1 MPIQSSDDPIHT
13 LEILA
18 AKVGAPQ
25 AGLLDALLAGTDN
38 EQLTEKGRTIATSRI
53 VVDGVRLYQEA
64 FHFWQGASDPQKKR
78 LKGFSLPLLA
88 VAVHQLHALHAHS
101 QKIAEDATDEVKT
114 RAKRAAEATRAAAQ
128 GLALRDQAT
137 SALRDAAGLDPALRA
152 EVDEAVGTAETPDTL
167 ARGLDGLADVLRG
180 WLKAPPGSP
189 LLSRLALASLDEP
202 YADEL
207 TAAANAVQTTAAQ
220 AGERN
225 AARAAA
231 QAGLDREDGVAIL
244 LLGQI
249 VRAFD
254 GANDLD
260 PTIPRLLP
268 NSTRRLFSRRTKKKE
283 TGAAEA

>member
-13 LEILA
+13 LDILA

-38 EQLTEKGRTIATSRI
+38 EQLTDKGREIATSRL

-64 FHFWQGASDPQKKR
+64 YNFWQGATDPQKKC
-78 LKGFSLPLLA
+78 LKGFSLPLLG
-88 VAVHQLHALHAHS
+88 VAVHQLLALHVRA
-101 QKIAEDATDEVKT
+101 QKMADDTTDEGKS
-114 RAKRAAEATRAAAQ
+114 RAKRATEASRTASHAVAV
-128 GLALRDQAT
+128 RDQAA

-152 EVDEAVGTAETPDTL
+152 EVDETVGTADTPDTL
-167 ARGLDGLADVLRG
+167 ARGLDGLANVLDA
-180 WLKAPPGSP
+180 WLKAPPASP
-189 LLSRLALASLDEP
+189 ILARLTLASLDAA
-202 YADEL
+202 YAEEL
-207 TAAANAVQTTAAQ
+207 RAAANAVRTTAAN
-220 AGERN
+220 AGERQ
-225 AARAAA
+225 AAKAAA

-249 VRAFD
+249 VRAFE
-254 GANDLD
+254 AAHDLD

>member
-1 MPIQSSDDPIHT
+1 MPVLPSDDPTHT

-18 AKVGAPQ
+18 AKVGAPPP
-25 AGLLDALLAGTDN
+25 GLLDALLAGTDN
-38 EQLTEKGRTIATSRI
+38 EQLTDKGREIATSRL

-64 FHFWQGASDPQKKR
+64 YNFWQEASDEQKKR
-78 LKGFSLPLLA
+78 LKGFSLPLLG
-88 VAVHQLHALHAHS
+88 VAVHQLLALHVRA
-101 QKIAEDATDEVKT
+101 QKMADDASDEGKS
-114 RAKRAAEATRAAAQ
+114 RAKRTTEASRTASHAVAM
-128 GLALRDQAT
+128 RDQAA

-152 EVDEAVGTAETPDTL
+152 EVDEAVGTAETTDTL
-167 ARGLDGLADVLRG
+167 ARGLSGLADVLDT
-180 WLKAPPGSP
+180 WLKSPAGS
-189 LLSRLALASLDEP
+189 SIHARLTLASLDAA
-202 YADEL
+202 YAEEL
-207 TAAANAVQTTAAQ
+207 HATANAVRTTAAQ

-254 GANDLD
+254 AANDLE

-268 NSTRRLFSRRTKKKE
+268 NSTRRLFSRRTKKKA
-283 TGAAEA
+283 GAAEA

>member
-1 MPIQSSDDPIHT
+1 MPFQSSEDPIHT

-38 EQLTEKGRTIATSRI
+38 EQLTEKGREIATGRI

-64 FHFWQGASDPQKKR
+64 YHFWQGASDEQKKR

-88 VAVHQLHALHAHS
+88 VAVHQLHALHVRA
-101 QKIAEDATDEVKT
+101 QKIADDATDEGKS
-114 RAKRAAEATRAAAQ
+114 RAKRASEANRAAAQ
-128 GLALRDQAT
+128 GLALRDQAA
-137 SALRDAAGLDPALRA
+137 SALRDAAGLDAALRA
-152 EVDEAVGTAETPDTL
+152 EVDETVGTAETPDTL
-167 ARGLDGLADVLRG
+167 ARGLNRLADVLRA
-180 WLKAPPGSP
+180 WLKSPAGSP
-189 LLSRLALASLDEP
+189 LQARLALANLDAA

-254 GANDLD
+254 AANDLD
-260 PTIPRLLP
+260 PMIPRLLP
-268 NSTRRLFSRRTKKKE
+268 NATRRLFSRRTKKKE

>member
-1 MPIQSSDDPIHT
+1 MPLEPSDDPIHT

-18 AKVGAPQ
+18 AKVGAPP

-38 EQLTEKGRTIATSRI
+38 EQLTEKGRAIATSRL

-64 FHFWQGASDPQKKR
+64 YKFWQDAADTQKKR

-88 VAVHQLHALHAHS
+88 VAVHQLHALHAQS
-101 QKIAEDATDEVKT
+101 QKVANDATDEVKT
-114 RAKRAAEATRAAAQ
+114 RAKRAAEASRAAAH
-128 GLALRDQAT
+128 GVALRDQAA
-137 SALRDAAGLDPALRA
+137 SSMRDAAGLDPALRA
-152 EVDEAVGTAETPDTL
+152 EVDKVVGTADTPDTL
-167 ARGLDGLADVLRG
+167 ARGLHNLAEVLDA
-180 WLKAPPGSP
+180 WLKSPAGSP
-189 LLSRLALASLDEP
+189 IHARITLASLDAA
-202 YADEL
+202 YAAEL
-207 TAAANAVQTTAAQ
+207 RAAANAVQTTAAQ

-254 GANDLD
+254 AANDLD